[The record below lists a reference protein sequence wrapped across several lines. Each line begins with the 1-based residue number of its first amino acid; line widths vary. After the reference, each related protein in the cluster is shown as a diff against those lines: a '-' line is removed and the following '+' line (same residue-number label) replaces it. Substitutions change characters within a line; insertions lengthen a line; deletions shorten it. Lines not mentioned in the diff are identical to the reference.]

1 MSAPIEGGQQPQW
14 PRRPPTH
21 PTARG
26 AQLAVRAPDLREP
39 HDPVLADAGD
49 NFHDTSCRGV
59 IISLIPA
66 ADNASLVLHVTRV
79 DEHVHLDQQLLQ
91 GTHHRL
97 GQVRL
102 VKSHQSQLGVINFT
116 KFKLQLL
123 KIAVTW

>member
-1 MSAPIEGGQQPQW
+1 MSAPIEGCQQPQW

-39 HDPVLADAGD
+39 HDPVLAHAGD
-49 NFHDTSCRGV
+49 NFRDTSGRGV
-59 IISLIPA
+59 IIFLIPT

-91 GTHHRL
+91 GPHHRHW
-97 GQVRL
+97 QVRL
-102 VKSHQSQLGVINFT
+102 VKRHHKKVQTVSLGVSS
-116 KFKLQLL
+116 
-123 KIAVTW
+123 TWDLA